1 MTTTPL
7 PAPTPQIPGAIDLS
21 TVKHRQQAA
30 WSAGDYAVIG
40 TTLSLTGELLCEA
53 VGVRP
58 GQRILDVATG
68 NGNAALAAARRG
80 CDVIG
85 IDYVPELLARARER
99 AAAERLPIAF
109 HEGDA
114 ENIPYPDASFD
125 VALSTFG
132 VMFTPDQERAARE
145 LMRVTRLGGK
155 IGLTNWTPG
164 SFIGQVFRTIGGY
177 IPPSPWVRSPAL
189 WGTEERL
196 EELFGGQVARI
207 DTTRHWFNFRYRS
220 PQDWLETFRIYYG
233 PLQKAFEALDAAGQ
247 EGLEGDLIA
256 LLERFNEGG
265 DQTLLVP
272 SEYLE
277 VVITRQ

>member
-1 MTTTPL
+1 MFTLLSDSTT
-7 PAPTPQIPGAIDLS
+7 GANDLS
-21 TVKHRQQAA
+21 AVKRRQQAA

-85 IDYVPELLARARER
+85 IDYVPELLARGREH
-99 AAAERLPIAF
+99 AAAERLPVAF

-125 VALSTFG
+125 AVLSTFG
-132 VMFTPDQERAARE
+132 VMFTPDQERAASE
-145 LMRVTRLGGK
+145 LIRVTRPGGK
-155 IGLTNWTPG
+155 IGLVNWTPG
-164 SFIGQVFRTIGGY
+164 GFIGQVFRTIGGY
-177 IPPSPWVRSPAL
+177 IPPAPGVRSPAL

-196 EELFGGQVARI
+196 EELFATKAARI
-207 DTTRHWFNFRYRS
+207 DAMRRRFPFRYRS
-220 PQDWLETFRIYYG
+220 PQDWLDTFRTYYG
-233 PLQKAFEALDAAGQ
+233 PLHKAFEALDPAGQ
-247 EGLEGDLIA
+247 AGLERDLIT

-265 DQTLLVP
+265 DETLLVP

-277 VVITRQ
+277 AVITRR

>member
-1 MTTTPL
+1 MSTNMVTLLSDPATRASDL
-7 PAPTPQIPGAIDLS
+7 PA
-21 TVKHRQQAA
+21 VKRRQQAA

-85 IDYVPELLARARER
+85 IYYVPELLARGRER

-109 HEGDA
+109 CEGDA

-125 VALSTFG
+125 AVLSTFG
-132 VMFTPDQERAARE
+132 VMFTPDQERAASE
-145 LMRVTRLGGK
+145 LMRVTRPGGK
-155 IGLTNWTPG
+155 VGLANWTPG

-177 IPPSPWVRSPAL
+177 IPPAPGVRSPAL

-196 EELFGGQVARI
+196 EELFAAKAARI
-207 DTTRHWFNFRYRS
+207 DATRRRFNFRYRS
-220 PQDWLETFRIYYG
+220 PQDWLETFRTYYG
-233 PLQKAFEALDAAGQ
+233 PLQKAFGALDAAGQ
-247 EGLEGDLIA
+247 AGLERDLIA

-265 DQTLLVP
+265 DETLLVP

-277 VVITRQ
+277 AVITRR

>member
-1 MTTTPL
+1 MSTL
-7 PAPTPQIPGAIDLS
+7 LSAPTPGANDLS
-21 TVKHRQQAA
+21 EVKRRQQAA
-30 WSAGDYAVIG
+30 WSAGDYGVIG

-85 IDYVPELLARARER
+85 IDYVPALLARGRER
-99 AAAERLPIAF
+99 AAAERLPIDF

-125 VALSTFG
+125 AALSTLG
-132 VMFTPDQERAARE
+132 VMFTPDQERAASE
-145 LMRVTRLGGK
+145 LVRVTRPGGK
-155 IGLTNWTPG
+155 IGLANWTPG

-177 IPPSPWVRSPAL
+177 IPPAPGLRSPAL

-196 EELFGGQVARI
+196 EELFARKAARI
-207 DTTRHWFNFRYRS
+207 DAARRHFNFRARS
-220 PQDWLETFRIYYG
+220 PQDCLDTFRTYYG
-233 PLQKAFEALDAAGQ
+233 PVQKAFQALDTAGQ
-247 EGLEGDLIA
+247 ARLEGDLIA

-277 VVITRQ
+277 AVITRQ